1 MHTQFGNDDFQHF
14 DDKHRGLMVSH
25 SRQRDYTN
33 HEYDEETENWL
44 ADKNATD
51 KEEILEP
58 GFTDFL
64 TMEAVKGPDRTIHE
78 VSTANNSNES
88 NESQNSVASAASNT
102 NTEDSAVSEYSSV
115 SAISWIRD
123 LTGAKDSK
131 EWRESSRVQRKL
143 DKANI
148 TSAQLEALKAANPE
162 TEQILLLA
170 NDGNIYST
178 TKQIVVYMNKERQL
192 YIESQQKT
200 GTAEAGF
207 PGREN

>member
-1 MHTQFGNDDFQHF
+1 MKDVMHTQFGNDVFQHF
-14 DDKHRGLMVSH
+14 DNKHKGLMVSH
-25 SRQRDYTN
+25 TKQRDYTN
-33 HEYDEETENWL
+33 QTENWL
-44 ADKNATD
+44 ADEHATD

-58 GFTDFL
+58 GITDFL
-64 TMEAVKGPDRTIHE
+64 TMEAVKGPDSTIHD

-88 NESQNSVASAASNT
+88 NESQNSVASAASST
-102 NTEDSAVSEYSSV
+102 NTEDSAVSEYFSV
-115 SAISWIRD
+115 SAISRIGD

-148 TSAQLEALKAANPE
+148 TSAQLEAWKAANPE

-178 TKQIVVYMNKERQL
+178 TGNIVAKGSSQL
-192 YIESQQKT
+192 GRRHICRHDKT
-200 GTAEAGF
+200 TYL
-207 PGREN
+207 RETRCELH